1 MKPTTLLLALL
12 PALSLAQDG
21 LDCFN
26 NICCINGA
34 FSGPVISS
42 FSASFSASFSSLDAS
57 RSASEASRGAALTSS
72 LAAAAASRSASEESV
87 QSSLAVKFSTQ
98 DAAAMVTPRA
108 VFRRA
113 ITTEVSPGLTCIGDA
128 VSTESGYSAT
138 TTEASGSAMGAGAT
152 SPTSSS
158 TAGAA
163 VMTQAPILAVGA
175 AAALFAYGQ
184 MYREF
189 AFYVFENAP
198 PVLEYFED

>member
-1 MKPTTLLLALL
+1 MKPATLLLALL
-12 PALSLAQDG
+12 PTLSLAQDG

-42 FSASFSASFSSLDAS
+42 FSASFSSLDASLSSHDAS
-57 RSASEASRGAALTSS
+57 RSASEASSDAALTSS

-87 QSSLAVKFSTQ
+87 HSSLAVKFGTQ
-98 DAAAMVTPRA
+98 DAEALITPRA
-108 VFRRA
+108 VFKRA

-152 SPTSSS
+152 SSTSSS

-184 MYREF
+184 M
-189 AFYVFENAP
+189 
-198 PVLEYFED
+198 